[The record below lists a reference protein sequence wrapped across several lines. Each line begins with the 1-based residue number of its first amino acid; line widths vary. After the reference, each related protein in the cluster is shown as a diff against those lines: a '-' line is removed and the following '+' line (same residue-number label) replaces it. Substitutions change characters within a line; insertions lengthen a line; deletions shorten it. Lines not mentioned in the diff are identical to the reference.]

1 MNQVIILSVVTLFR
15 LGINKLFWVCFQ
27 LRPSR
32 SARFAGFERSQVSGD
47 QVRPDAAQLHRRRRR
62 RPQQRDPRV
71 DRLTRSFRSEKRSG
85 LYQVCFLK
93 SSSCLNL
100 NFQKKM

>member
-1 MNQVIILSVVTLFR
+1 MNQVIILSVVTLFH
-15 LGINKLFWVCFQ
+15 LGNNQLFWVCFQ

-32 SARFAGFERSQVSGD
+32 FACFAGFERSQVSGNE
-47 QVRPDAAQLHRRRRR
+47 VRLDAAQLHRRRRR

-85 LYQVCFLK
+85 LHQVCFLK
-93 SSSCLNL
+93 SSSCLN
-100 NFQKKM
+100 FQKKM